1 MYRLNSDATRE
12 VNEYEIQERITSDP
26 GRYLKEIPIGRPYKS
41 VILQDVIGNKKYMV
55 NYKLP
60 TDLIP
65 DFDYEQLNFHA
76 EGEEIYKVVEKMPR
90 YPGCEDEKTE
100 KQKENCAK
108 GKMLEYIYSQL
119 KYPEEAR
126 INKIE
131 GQVVVQFVVENDG
144 SITDIRVVREIG
156 YGCGMAAADIVD
168 SMNHMA
174 KKWIPGFQRGKAV
187 RCQR

>member
-1 MYRLNSDATRE
+1 
-12 VNEYEIQERITSDP
+12 
-26 GRYLKEIPIGRPYKS
+26 
-41 VILQDVIGNKKYMV
+41 
-55 NYKLP
+55 
-60 TDLIP
+60 
-65 DFDYEQLNFHA
+65 
-76 EGEEIYKVVEKMPR
+76 MPR

-108 GKMLEYIYSQL
+108 GKMLEYIYSHL

-131 GQVVVQFVVENDG
+131 GQVVVQFVVETDG

-156 YGCGMAAADIVD
+156 YGCGMAVADIVD

-174 KKWIPGFQRGKAV
+174 ENWIPGFQRGEPV
-187 RCQR
+187 RVIYTLPVRFKLEG